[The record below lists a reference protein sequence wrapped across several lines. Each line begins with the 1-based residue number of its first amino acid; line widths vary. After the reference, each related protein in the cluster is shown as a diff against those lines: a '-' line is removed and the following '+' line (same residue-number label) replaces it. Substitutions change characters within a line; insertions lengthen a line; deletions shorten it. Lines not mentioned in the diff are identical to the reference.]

1 MQASN
6 HIEFEIKIKYLV
18 GLTFIQFTQLI
29 YKFIYI
35 FIYYIY
41 ATL

>member
-6 HIEFEIKIKYLV
+6 HTEFETKIKHLV

-29 YKFIYI
+29 YNYIYI
-35 FIYYIY
+35 FTYYNY